1 MILLN
6 PGPVNVSPRVQQAL
20 LRGDI
25 CHREEEF
32 SALLRRIRERL
43 ISIFGGPGYT
53 SVVLTGS
60 GTAALEAAVVSS
72 LPEGKKLLVIKNG
85 VYGERIAAM
94 ARAHRLPVVEFSSQ
108 WTERPETTRLADLL
122 KKEREVA
129 VVAMVHHETTTGL
142 INPVRA
148 VGKICR
154 EKGKLFLVDS
164 ISGLGGEEID
174 PLEEGIDLCV
184 GTANKCVQGLPGI
197 SFVLAR
203 TDRMREMAG
212 HPERSLYL
220 HLPRYYEEQELGSIP
235 YTPSV
240 QICYAL
246 DEALQELLEEGVA
259 RRIRRYRQAS
269 GLLRKGFS
277 ELGLTFLLPEAL
289 RSNTITALRLPEG
302 RTYADL
308 HDQLK
313 KRGYVIYAGQGD
325 LSREIFRVANM
336 GHLPLSAFE
345 GFLVSL
351 SEILK
356 KSA

>member
-32 SALLRRIRERL
+32 SRLLRGIRDRL
-43 ISIFGGPGYT
+43 INAFAGPGYT

-60 GTAALEAAVVSS
+60 GTAALEAAVGSS
-72 LPEGKKLLVIKNG
+72 LPEGKKILVVKNG
-85 VYGERIAAM
+85 VYGERIAGM
-94 ARAHRLPVVEFSSQ
+94 ARAHRLPVVEFSSP
-108 WTERPETTRLADLL
+108 WTERPDPARLADLL
-122 KKEREVA
+122 GREREIA

-148 VGKICR
+148 VGKLCR
-154 EKGKLFLVDS
+154 EEGKLFLVDS

-174 PLEEGIDLCV
+174 PVRDGIDLCV
-184 GTANKCVQGLPGI
+184 GTANKCIQGLPGI

-203 TDRMREMAG
+203 TDRMDEMSG

-220 HLPRYYEEQELGSIP
+220 HLPRYHEEQERGSIP

-246 DEALQELLEEGVA
+246 EEALKELLEEGVA
-259 RRIRRYRQAS
+259 RRIQRYRQAAA
-269 GLLRKGFS
+269 LLRKGFS
-277 ELGLTFLLPEAL
+277 ELGLAFLLPEAL

-308 HDQLK
+308 HDRLK
-313 KRGYVIYAGQGD
+313 ARGYVIYAGQGD
-325 LSREIFRVANM
+325 LTREIFRVANM
-336 GHLPLSAFE
+336 GHLPLSSFE
-345 GFLVSL
+345 GFIASL

-356 KSA
+356 RSA